1 MERGFCPNGPERAR
15 ITGEIPAFVRFGRAY
30 MRWTRNPRL
39 RYDFRLIFHVCNR
52 LPLSMVKNPS
62 SASAAPKTFESA
74 LAELDDLVEKMENG
88 QLPLEESLSA
98 YQRGTELLK
107 FCDGV
112 LKEAEQ
118 KIKVLDGGELK
129 DLPA

>member
-1 MERGFCPNGPERAR
+1 MAK
-15 ITGEIPAFVRFGRAY
+15 I
-30 MRWTRNPRL
+30 
-39 RYDFRLIFHVCNR
+39 
-52 LPLSMVKNPS
+52 PS
-62 SASAAPKTFESA
+62 SAALAPKTFESA